1 MPTASALALCA
12 SFAVFSPTRAQTGEE
27 RLNEDVFA
35 GLAFRSLGP
44 SLTTGRV
51 ADVEIDPTDA
61 STWYVATA
69 SGGLWKTVNRGNTW
83 HPIFDAGGSYSLGV
97 VTVDPR
103 NADVVWLGTGENQSQ
118 RSVGFGDGVYRS
130 ADAGQTW
137 QHVGLRDS
145 EHIQRII
152 IDPRNSDVVY
162 VAAQGPLWS
171 SGGERGVYRTRDG
184 GRTWTRI
191 LHVSDETGITDLV
204 LDPRDPDV
212 MYAAAYQRRRRVGQL
227 IGGGPEAGIFRSVD
241 GGETWQKLSRG
252 LPAVDLG
259 RIALAIDPRNPN
271 TVFALVVAQGE
282 HGGFF
287 RSDDAG
293 ESWTRTSEY
302 DGGDPQYYGEIFVDP
317 HRPETIWVV
326 EINSHRSTD
335 GGRTFEPVRW
345 DMHVDHHEIVFDE
358 ADSRHIWVGN
368 DGGLYETWD
377 GGETWRHF
385 TNLPLSQ
392 FYRVG
397 VDDALPFYHV
407 CGGAQ
412 DNGTICGPSRTR
424 NTAGIRT
431 SDWIR
436 VGGGDGFQARVEPGH
451 PDIIYTLSQNG
462 ALNRLDLRTGQSQS
476 IRPLEDE
483 EESEESTE
491 RWHWDTPLLVSP
503 HSPRR
508 VYVAGNRLWRSDDRG
523 ETWTPV
529 SDDLTRQL
537 DRDTIP
543 IMGRVWPEDAVARN
557 LYTTE
562 LSVITAI
569 DESPVLEGLLYT
581 GTDDGLVSVSEDGG
595 ATWRTVD
602 SFPGLPPM
610 SYVTDVAASPRDAN
624 TVFVTFNNW
633 QRGDYR
639 PYLLRSDDRGRTW
652 TSITGDLPARSGA
665 WSIVQDRVSPN
676 LFFAGIEFGVWFTI
690 DGGAHWIRLRGG
702 MPTIQARDLLIH
714 PLHDDLIAGTFGRG
728 VYILDDM
735 AALREVN
742 AEALAEPLW
751 LFPLRDALLFD
762 ELGQARAAWGN
773 ETTPNP
779 PYGAIFT
786 CFVRDALTD
795 GDTLALVVTDSEDRP
810 VRRIDVPAGP
820 GIQRIAWDL
829 RHEPV
834 AREEGERGPLRP
846 GPLVEPGRFHAR
858 LARRSGDRETSAGP
872 SVSFLVVPLR
882 Y

>member
-1 MPTASALALCA
+1 M
-12 SFAVFSPTRAQTGEE
+12 
-27 RLNEDVFA
+27 NEDVFA

-227 IGGGPEAGIFRSVD
+227 IGGGPEAGIFKSVD

-523 ETWTPV
+523 DTWTPV

-610 SYVTDVAASPRDAN
+610 SYVTDVAASPRDAK

-714 PLHDDLIAGTFGRG
+714 PLHDDLITGTFGRG

-786 CFVRDALTD
+786 YFVRDALTD